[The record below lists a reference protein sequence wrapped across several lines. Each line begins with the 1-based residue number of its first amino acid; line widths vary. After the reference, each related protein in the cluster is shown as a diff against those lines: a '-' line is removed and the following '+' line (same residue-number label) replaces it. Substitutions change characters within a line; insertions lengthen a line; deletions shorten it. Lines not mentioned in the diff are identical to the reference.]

1 MASDEWGHD
10 LDSDGNIYQG
20 VNSELFVSIINH
32 LRLKVLLK
40 DTNIEVP
47 PIVVYKDQK
56 TALDNLLSFYMLSD
70 LSVQTVK
77 YSE

>member
-10 LDSDGNIYQG
+10 LDSDGNIYQD
-20 VNSELFVSIINH
+20 VNSDLFVSIINH

-40 DTNIEVP
+40 GTSIEVP
-47 PIVVYKDQK
+47 PIVVYEDQK

-70 LSVQTVK
+70 LPVK
-77 YSE
+77 TLNK